1 MNLTDIIK
9 QQKEGVREEW
19 LKAPFFNQF
28 REGELQLLDTLTS
41 QTVHATALAVI
52 EMCEKQIAIHT
63 QLANEYTGILFTDG
77 GIKRDK
83 TNPHIE
89 RVVEL
94 TDLIQSLK
102 AQLLAEPLPDRPLNN
117 ERE

>member
-9 QQKEGVREEW
+9 QQKEWVREEW

-52 EMCEKQIAIHT
+52 EMCEEVYEQEDK
-63 QLANEYTGILFTDG
+63 LAHERNELNKHYAAGVVRRLIL
-77 GIKRDK
+77 
-83 TNPHIE
+83 
-89 RVVEL
+89 
-94 TDLIQSLK
+94 SLK
-102 AQLLAEPLPDRPLNN
+102 AQLPAEPLPERPFNN